1 MIRALWDLFEKPQSS
16 FCAKMISLLSIGLV
30 LISTLGMCLNTFPWM
45 QSKDVNGEPVDNP
58 KLALVEA
65 VCISYFTIEYLLR
78 LAGSPSKI
86 NFIKGTMNVI
96 DCLAIAPY
104 YLTLFF
110 FPHPEMGPVDGELPT
125 KPPGTTT
132 NQSQALY

>member
-1 MIRALWDLFEKPQSS
+1 MDLEQIFFSVNSKETFSTKLFINCSGLFS
-16 FCAKMISLLSIGLV
+16 HMLAKKILGLKKE
-30 LISTLGMCLNTFPWM
+30 LIP
-45 QSKDVNGEPVDNP
+45 
-58 KLALVEA
+58 
-65 VCISYFTIEYLLR
+65 
-78 LAGSPSKI
+78 KI

-132 NQSQALY
+132 NQSQASQSPETPDRSRSGQVLQLVLVAL

>member
-1 MIRALWDLFEKPQSS
+1 
-16 FCAKMISLLSIGLV
+16 MISLLSIGLV
-30 LISTLGMCLNTFPWM
+30 LVSTVGMCLNTFPWM
-45 QSKDVNGEPVDNP
+45 QAKDINGEAVDNP
-58 KLALVEA
+58 KLALMEA

-110 FPHPEMGPVDGELPT
+110 VPAPEMGPVDAMATLA
-125 KPPGTTT
+125 PGTVEEEEGESSFG
-132 NQSQALY
+132 NVGRIIQ

>member
-1 MIRALWDLFEKPQSS
+1 
-16 FCAKMISLLSIGLV
+16 MISLLSIGLV

>member
-1 MIRALWDLFEKPQSS
+1 
-16 FCAKMISLLSIGLV
+16 MISLLSIGLV

-58 KLALVEA
+58 KLAFMEA
-65 VCISYFTIEYLLR
+65 VCISYFTIEYMLR
-78 LAGSPSKI
+78 LAGSPSKLD
-86 NFIKGTMNVI
+86 FIKGAMNVI

-110 FPHPEMGPVDGELPT
+110 VEPPQIGPVDESLVRNSPQEEESGGL
-125 KPPGTTT
+125 GGVGRIM
-132 NQSQALY
+132 QV